1 MDFDK
6 IKKAAKDTI
15 KMVGDKVEDKFS
27 TRDIN
32 IAPTDSADFVDD
44 LDDFSIDSDEM
55 GQTKKFGL
63 KEAINQLN
71 KQKDGFSGTLSDI
84 FGKNQTDNNENVSS
98 NEQSKLDGSD
108 ANSSDNTSKTNNTK
122 STDCSIVTEE
132 LEKVQASISKITNDI
147 AEIRSNSAVSE
158 STIDKLSVSVAGI
171 DRKLNEISSSLSG
184 VGKLSDSLFDLK
196 NSQVNTKNSLG
207 DLEVSFRR
215 LKKKMTVSVVI
226 LSVIAV
232 ITAVLEVINLLS

>member
-32 IAPTDSADFVDD
+32 ITPTESADFDD
-44 LDDFSIDSDEM
+44 DRDDFSTDLDEM

-71 KQKDGFSGTLSDI
+71 KQTDGFSGTLSDI
-84 FGKNQTDNNENVSS
+84 FGKKQADSSESVSDD
-98 NEQSKLDGSD
+98 EQPKLDISD
-108 ANSSDNTSKTNNTK
+108 VKSSDNVTKTNDTK
-122 STDCSIVTEE
+122 ATDCSVVAEE
-132 LEKVQASISKITNDI
+132 LEKVQASISKLTNDI

-171 DRKLNEISSSLSG
+171 DRKLNDISSSLSG

-226 LSVIAV
+226 LSIIAV